1 MSLNV
6 RYIISYNKNKKRK
19 EILKIARPL
28 KNGIDYFPFD
38 CYSDTSLQL
47 IEAEFG
53 LKGFAIITKILQKI
67 YSEEGYFCLWSQE
80 VALLFSKTTGEGRNV
95 VSEIIASALKRGIF
109 DKDLYDKFEIL
120 TSKKIQQQYFNIVKR
135 RACISLV
142 DKYLLLNPNREKI
155 STENGVSVYQNL
167 KSVNQN
173 SQSKAKE
180 SKVNTTSL
188 YKQKTPQNEASSF
201 DIEEIKKKINNFD

>member
-1 MSLNV
+1 M
-6 RYIISYNKNKKRK
+6 
-19 EILKIARPL
+19 
-28 KNGIDYFPFD
+28 
-38 CYSDTSLQL
+38 
-47 IEAEFG
+47 
-53 LKGFAIITKILQKI
+53 
-67 YSEEGYFCLWSQE
+67 WSQE

-120 TSKKIQQQYFNIVKR
+120 TSQKIQQQYFNIVKR
-135 RACISLV
+135 RTCISLV
-142 DKYLLLNPNREKI
+142 DKYLLSNPNREKI

-201 DIEEIKKKINNFD
+201 NIEDIMKKVNNFD

>member
-1 MSLNV
+1 M
-6 RYIISYNKNKKRK
+6 
-19 EILKIARPL
+19 
-28 KNGIDYFPFD
+28 
-38 CYSDTSLQL
+38 
-47 IEAEFG
+47 
-53 LKGFAIITKILQKI
+53 
-67 YSEEGYFCLWSQE
+67 WSQE

-95 VSEIIASALKRGIF
+95 VSEIIASALKRGIV

-120 TSKKIQQQYFNIVKR
+120 TSQKIQQQYFNIVKR
-135 RACISLV
+135 RTCISLV
-142 DKYLLLNPNREKI
+142 DKYLLSNPNREKI

-201 DIEEIKKKINNFD
+201 NIEDIMKKVNNFD

>member
-1 MSLNV
+1 M
-6 RYIISYNKNKKRK
+6 
-19 EILKIARPL
+19 
-28 KNGIDYFPFD
+28 
-38 CYSDTSLQL
+38 
-47 IEAEFG
+47 
-53 LKGFAIITKILQKI
+53 
-67 YSEEGYFCLWSQE
+67 WSQE